1 VHDGER
7 RDASGGQND
16 VDQRPASAMS
26 SSAQPLECF
35 QARDEGY
42 RTISLVRTP
51 KRRAISA

>member
-1 VHDGER
+1 
-7 RDASGGQND
+7 
-16 VDQRPASAMS
+16 MS